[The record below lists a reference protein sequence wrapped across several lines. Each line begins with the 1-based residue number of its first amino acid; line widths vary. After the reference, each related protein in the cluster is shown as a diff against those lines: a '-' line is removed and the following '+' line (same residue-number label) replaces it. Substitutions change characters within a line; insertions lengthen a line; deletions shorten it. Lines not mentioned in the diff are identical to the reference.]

1 MERSK
6 RLVTAAIIFLAIFH
20 EIGLIGLHLDSTREL
35 FQQLIPLNLL
45 LSVGVLAY
53 FHRSWT
59 SNFGIFVFI
68 IFWAGYLVELLGIK
82 TGVIFGEYSYGA
94 SLGPKI
100 AGVPPMIGVNWVLL
114 VYITGITSQKLSS
127 NLWLRA
133 TLGALFMVLLDMLIE
148 PMAIRY
154 DMWTWQGGIIPVQN
168 YFAWFVISWGM
179 QYGFHNLHQE
189 KNNPVAYPLYLIQLV
204 FFLSFLVIQG

>member
-20 EIGLIGLHLDSTREL
+20 EIGLIGLHLDFTREL

-53 FHRSWT
+53 FHRTWT
-59 SNFGIFVFI
+59 SNFGIFIFI
-68 IFWAGYLVELLGIK
+68 IFWAGYLVELLGTK
-82 TGVIFGEYSYGA
+82 TGVIFGEYAYGA

-100 AGVPPMIGVNWVLL
+100 AGVPPMIGVNWILL

-127 NLWLRA
+127 NLWFRA

-154 DMWTWQGGIIPVQN
+154 DMWTWQGGSIPLQN
-168 YFAWFVISWGM
+168 YFAWFAISWGM
-179 QYGFHNLHQE
+179 QYGFHTLHQE
-189 KNNPVAYPLYLIQLV
+189 KTNPVAYPLYLIQLV